1 MSSES
6 EDEVR
11 GEVVGDRIQ
20 LQRGEA
26 AKRPLIQRL
35 NRIEGQVRGLRKM
48 IEEDRYCLDE
58 VQQINAMTAA
68 LREVAMAIIAQH
80 VTAGVRIAADAQTA
94 EDVAL
99 ADVTRVLRAAMRL
112 DT

>member
-1 MSSES
+1 MVSES

-11 GEVVGDRIQ
+11 GEVVGDRI
-20 LQRGEA
+20 LLSRSEA

-80 VTAGVRIAADAQTA
+80 VTAGVRIASGTD

-112 DT
+112 GS

>member
-6 EDEVR
+6 EVE

-20 LQRGEA
+20 LTRGEG

-58 VQQINAMTAA
+58 VQQINALTAA

-80 VTAGVRIAADAQTA
+80 VTVGVKIAADSGAS
-94 EDVAL
+94 EDVAVD
-99 ADVTRVLRAAMRL
+99 DVMRVLRAAMRF
-112 DT
+112 DG